1 MKMLRRAIVAVTL
14 AGTIF
19 GALRVRGKGGVP
31 PQVGGWR
38 EVDIPAR

>member
-1 MKMLRRAIVAVTL
+1 MRMLRRVIVSLTL
-14 AGTIF
+14 AGTFF
-19 GALRVRGKGGVP
+19 GVLRMRGKGGVP